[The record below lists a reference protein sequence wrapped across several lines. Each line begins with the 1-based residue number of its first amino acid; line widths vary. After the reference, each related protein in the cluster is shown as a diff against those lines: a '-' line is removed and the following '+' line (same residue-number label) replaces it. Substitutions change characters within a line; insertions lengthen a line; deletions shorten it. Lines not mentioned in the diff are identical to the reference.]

1 MTKSTWILLALTL
14 ALGLASLTAGAADI
28 SLAAVLTG
36 DAEALHV
43 LLASRLPRLAAVLCT
58 GVGMSIAGLI
68 MQQLAP
74 INSSPPQ
81 RARQFLRRSWE
92 SS

>member
-14 ALGLASLTAGAADI
+14 ALGLASLTVGAADI

-43 LLASRLPRLAAVLCT
+43 LLASRQFCA
-58 GVGMSIAGLI
+58 
-68 MQQLAP
+68 
-74 INSSPPQ
+74 
-81 RARQFLRRSWE
+81 RASE
-92 SS
+92 